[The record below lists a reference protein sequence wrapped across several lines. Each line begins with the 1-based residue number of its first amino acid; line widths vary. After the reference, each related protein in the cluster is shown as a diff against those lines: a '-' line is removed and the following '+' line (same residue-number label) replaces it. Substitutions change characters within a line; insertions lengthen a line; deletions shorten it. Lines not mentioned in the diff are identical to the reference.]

1 MFNTPPLFHTV
12 PGARPAA
19 DVGKLL
25 KCKQFICVVFAAV
38 DVIPLPIINEQSCC
52 VVLHFPPSIVDKRF
66 IDVLDEP
73 PPTNE

>member
-1 MFNTPPLFHTV
+1 MFNTPLLFQTV

-38 DVIPLPIINEQSCC
+38 DVIPLPIINEQSFIT
-52 VVLHFPPSIVDKRF
+52 LLFDPPNT
-66 IDVLDEP
+66 P
-73 PPTNE
+73 PN